1 MSTQDSGVA
10 KRTTFFYVRVAFLL
24 SVLVIVVAF
33 AAKDA
38 ADRRAR
44 NDWDHTLN
52 VAIVVLRKGAV
63 DPAALDDLRKRLPD
77 LAARM
82 EEELHRYRPGAPAP
96 FSFTC
101 FGPIDVSAPPPS
113 PRGDGVLDLATQAWD
128 SWRYLRDID
137 GPAGIAP
144 RAWDSRIYL
153 TVTPPASEEAQYV
166 EGSSEQNGR
175 VGVVSVELA
184 EGMVDFALAV
194 AAHELFH
201 TLGANDEYDAA
212 GHTRVPGGL
221 AEPNRDPLYPQ
232 PFGEVMA
239 HGRAV
244 SATET
249 KPIDS
254 LDDLA
259 VGATTAGEIGW
270 SRSSVTSR

>member
-1 MSTQDSGVA
+1 MVA

-24 SVLVIVVAF
+24 SVLVVTMAW

-52 VAIVVLRKGAV
+52 IAIVVLRNGPV
-63 DPAALDDLRKRLPD
+63 DPAALDDLRDRLPE
-77 LAARM
+77 LANRM
-82 EEELHRYRPGAPAP
+82 EDELHRYKPGAPAP
-96 FSFTC
+96 FSFTT
-101 FGPIDVSAPPPS
+101 FGPIDVSVPPPE
-113 PRGDGVLDLATQAWD
+113 PRGDGIVDLAAHAWD
-128 SWRYLRDID
+128 SWRYLRGID

-153 TVTPPASEEAQYV
+153 TVTPPASDHVQYV
-166 EGSSEQNGR
+166 EGSSEHNGR

-194 AAHELFH
+194 AAHELLH
-201 TLGANDEYDAA
+201 TLGANDEYDET
-212 GHTRVPGGL
+212 GNTRVPGGL
-221 AEPNRDPLYPQ
+221 AEPNRVPLYPQ
-232 PFGEVMA
+232 EFAEVMA

-254 LDDLA
+254 IDDLA
-259 VGATTAGEIGW
+259 VGPTTAAEIGW
-270 SRSSVTSR
+270 SRTSSAGR

>member
-1 MSTQDSGVA
+1 MA

-24 SVLVIVVAF
+24 SVLLITIAWAV
-33 AAKDA
+33 KDA

-52 VAIVVLRKGAV
+52 VAIVVLRKGPV

-77 LAARM
+77 LARRM
-82 EEELHRYRPGAPAP
+82 EDELHRYRPRAPAP

-101 FGPIDVSAPPPS
+101 FGPIDVSAPPPV
-113 PRGDGVLDLATQAWD
+113 PRGDGVLDLAAHAWD
-128 SWRYLRDID
+128 SWRYLREID

-153 TVTPPASEEAQYV
+153 TVTPPASDLAQYV

-175 VGVVSVELA
+175 VGVVYVELA
-184 EGMVDFALAV
+184 EGKVDFALAV
-194 AAHELFH
+194 AAHELLH
-201 TLGANDEYDAA
+201 TLGASDEYDDS
-212 GHTRVPGGL
+212 GRTRIPGGL

-232 PFGEVMA
+232 EFAEVMA
-239 HGRAV
+239 HGRAL
-244 SATET
+244 SPTET

-259 VGATTAGEIGW
+259 VGPTTAAEIGW
-270 SRSSVTSR
+270 SGSSATSR